1 VQVAGEE
8 IFLDLYI
15 KDQFYSNKE
24 FTLFSAVEL
33 PEYKKWSDW
42 LQANFSGYVMDPE
55 RKTLQAGTNP
65 TLNWDETKKLL
76 LSKTWTPEDEATF
89 EDKLK
94 NGSLLLDGAPKSDRI
109 AFSSFLRS
117 GNTLTRRYFEGI
129 TGIATGSI
137 MMNSNLC
144 NFALFQPTFK
154 ADAIFDDRVLL
165 YKTHLPFVGDFTA
178 GDEHISC
185 NKSLVCA
192 RNPLDSLPSMF

>member
-1 VQVAGEE
+1 MQITGEKV
-8 IFLDLYI
+8 FLDLYL
-15 KDQFYSNKE
+15 KDQFYSNKQC
-24 FTLFSAVEL
+24 TLFSVVEL
-33 PEYKKWSDW
+33 PGYKKWSDW
-42 LQANFSGYVMDPE
+42 LQTNFPGYVMDPE
-55 RKTLQAGTNP
+55 TKTLQAGTNP

-76 LSKTWTPEDEATF
+76 LSKTWTPEEEAAF

-117 GNTLTRRYFEGI
+117 GNSLTRRYFEGI

-137 MMNSNLC
+137 MLNNNIC

-165 YKTHLPFVGDFTA
+165 YKTHLPFLGNFTA
-178 GDEHISC
+178 DDEHISC